1 MDKMVQA
8 HDKSARHMMD
18 AMVRKSRRRKAASK
32 KKAVREMLLYFGI
45 IALAVIA
52 FDHGIITTGGVLG
65 VYALATIRAL
75 YGTQS
80 MWRS

>member
-1 MDKMVQA
+1 MDNMIRA
-8 HDKSARHMMD
+8 HDRSARNMMD

-45 IALAVIA
+45 IALSVIA
-52 FDHGIITTGGVLG
+52 FNHHIITAGGVLG
-65 VYALATIRAL
+65 VYVLASGRAL
-75 YGTQS
+75 YGTQP

>member
-8 HDKSARHMMD
+8 HDRSARHMMD

-45 IALAVIA
+45 ITLAVIA
-52 FDHGIITTGGVLG
+52 YNHHIITADGVLG
-65 VYALATIRAL
+65 VYVLASARAL
-75 YGTQS
+75 YGTQP